1 MRWLMVLGLAL
12 TQLTT
17 RAQIGLKPLNAN
29 PDIQSYLELYPEYQ
43 WNNTNRHGKWGTAD
57 TLKLPFFEDFTST
70 VMYPDS
76 SRWLDNDVYVN
87 RSFAIDPPSIG
98 VATFDYLDPN
108 GKPYNSLENELLEYG
123 DTLTSQYIDLSR
135 DSAGVALSAGDSVY
149 LSFYYQ
155 EKGLGDLITSNDSLK
170 LLFRDAN
177 GNWHHIW
184 GVRGTG
190 STDFKYALLPITD
203 ANFFHEGFQMRF
215 VNFTNRWG
223 NNNHWHLDYIFL
235 NKDRDADNFYFDDYA
250 IASMPSSLLKT
261 YASMPYDHF
270 LANTS
275 EAADSIYFN
284 VRNNEG
290 SLEQLEVRHVE
301 RHNGNQLVSTN
312 FNENA
317 ANVPSLG
324 NEQRKMKSYDFTGLS
339 GYPVIIERQYFVRK
353 PSVINPVLFQS
364 NDQITV
370 EQEFR
375 RHYAY
380 DDGSAES
387 GFGFND
393 LRNDVGRIV
402 VRFDLRKE
410 DTLRAVDFH
419 LTYNTQDIA
428 RQRFT
433 VEIYKDIAV
442 NGGEDELVYSQTF
455 IGQDIYDQI
464 SERGFYTMGLDSALL
479 LDAGDFYIGWSQERD
494 YNLTLGFDKNNGNLG
509 RGGYNK
515 NIYFNIGDGWIQ
527 NTNEDLVGAPM
538 IRPIV
543 GEKSPFASTQE
554 VKKEVVKNVLYPN
567 PVRNEINFKH
577 PVSEV
582 VITDVQGKMC
592 FQKQG
597 YLTKINAIDLKPG
610 IYFARMMT
618 TDRGFITQKFIKNIN
633 VKE

>member
-1 MRWLMVLGLAL
+1 
-12 TQLTT
+12 
-17 RAQIGLKPLNAN
+17 
-29 PDIQSYLELYPEYQ
+29 
-43 WNNTNRHGKWGTAD
+43 
-57 TLKLPFFEDFTST
+57 
-70 VMYPDS
+70 
-76 SRWLDNDVYVN
+76 
-87 RSFAIDPPSIG
+87 
-98 VATFDYLDPN
+98 
-108 GKPYNSLENELLEYG
+108 
-123 DTLTSQYIDLSR
+123 
-135 DSAGVALSAGDSVY
+135 
-149 LSFYYQ
+149 
-155 EKGLGDLITSNDSLK
+155 
-170 LLFRDAN
+170 
-177 GNWHHIW
+177 
-184 GVRGTG
+184 
-190 STDFKYALLPITD
+190 
-203 ANFFHEGFQMRF
+203 
-215 VNFTNRWG
+215 
-223 NNNHWHLDYIFL
+223 
-235 NKDRDADNFYFDDYA
+235 
-250 IASMPSSLLKT
+250 
-261 YASMPYDHF
+261 
-270 LANTS
+270 
-275 EAADSIYFN
+275 
-284 VRNNEG
+284 
-290 SLEQLEVRHVE
+290 
-301 RHNGNQLVSTN
+301 
-312 FNENA
+312 
-317 ANVPSLG
+317 
-324 NEQRKMKSYDFTGLS
+324 
-339 GYPVIIERQYFVRK
+339 
-353 PSVINPVLFQS
+353 
-364 NDQITV
+364 
-370 EQEFR
+370 
-375 RHYAY
+375 
-380 DDGSAES
+380 
-387 GFGFND
+387 
-393 LRNDVGRIV
+393 V

-410 DTLRAVDFH
+410 DTLHAVDFH

-597 YLTKINAIDLKPG
+597 YLTKINVIDLKPG

-618 TDRGFITQKFIKNIN
+618 TDRGFITQKFIKH
-633 VKE
+633 